1 MARDIDLYINSSYC
15 GFWPLDKIEEHF
27 EEYSAKA
34 QHLSEY
40 IDWDEIV
47 LFAVFSYDGE
57 KQTII
62 SADFMLLR
70 MDYSRYVKLTEKL
83 SGDCRLFFRR
93 NRAY

>member
-1 MARDIDLYINSSYC
+1 MAHDIDLYINSSFC
-15 GFWPLDKIEEHF
+15 GFWELDKIEEYF

-34 QHLSEY
+34 DRLAEY

-47 LFAVFSYDGE
+47 LYAVLSYDGE

-70 MDYSRYVKLTEKL
+70 MDYSRYVNLTSKL
-83 SGDCRLFFRR
+83 SPDCRLFFKR
-93 NRAY
+93 NKS